1 MNGPDLRQHRTAL
14 AAISILLVV
23 VVAAVFHGVLHNGF
37 VSWDDQYYVTNN
49 SHIRVDGWD
58 DVLWFFTHSYY
69 WSYIPLTMLSHA
81 ADVAMFG
88 MDPRGHHITSLLLHA
103 INALLFFF
111 LAMRIARRWTG
122 DEAARAIW
130 VGAIAAFVFALHP
143 LRVESV
149 AWVSDRKDLLCALFL
164 LLASHAWLRS
174 AEGEQGRGSGA
185 WKLLALVFHGLALLS
200 KATALMFP
208 VALVVAAFA
217 DGGRAGLVQRL
228 VAAVRGAIPHFLLS
242 AAVGVIGMA
251 SVPAV
256 TVNFLAMDLSA
267 PERALLP
274 FHSVMQPMAK
284 FVWPDLLS
292 PLYGYPPLSVM
303 ALSALL
309 LILFSI
315 VALVAWRMGHRG
327 PLTAWLIYL
336 VLSVPTAMFF
346 ASGIQP
352 IADRYTYL
360 AMLPLTL
367 LLAAAVERVGRLH
380 PFRWPPAARTA
391 VVFAVVL
398 GVLVAW
404 SARSADQ
411 VKVWHDSLALWQH
424 AVRLTPDVPYAQNNL
439 GEALVQAGYLDDAIV
454 AYSVAAEMRPD
465 FADAFNNLG
474 VAHFMKRDFRR
485 GIEMLRHAEELFRRG
500 VLAEASIADVH
511 FNLGSAYRELGDTSA
526 ALTYFRSAIAERETY
541 AEAHR
546 AVGSILLSGG
556 DTLAAVLSFRRAA
569 ELGDTTSSRL
579 VRQAQ
584 IWR

>member
-1 MNGPDLRQHRTAL
+1 MNGPNLRQHPAAL
-14 AAISILLVV
+14 AAVSILLVV
-23 VVAAVFHGVLHNGF
+23 AVAAVFHGVLHNGF

-49 SHIRVDGWD
+49 PHIRVDGWD
-58 DVLWFFTHSYY
+58 DVLWLFSHSYY

-88 MDPRGHHITSLLLHA
+88 MDPRGHHLTSLLLHA
-103 INALLFFF
+103 INALLFFW
-111 LAMRIARRWTG
+111 LAVRIARRWTG

-149 AWVSDRKDLLCALFL
+149 AWVSDRKDLLCTLFL

-174 AEGEQGRGSGA
+174 AEGEEGRGSGA
-185 WKLLALVFHGLALLS
+185 WKLLALLFHGAALLS

-208 VALVVAAFA
+208 VALVVAALA
-217 DGGRAGLVQRL
+217 NGGREGLIPRL
-228 VAAVRGAIPHFLLS
+228 VGAVRGAIPHFLLS
-242 AAVGVIGMA
+242 AVVGVIGMA

-256 TVNFLAMDLSA
+256 TINFLAMDLS
-267 PERALLP
+267 PLERALLP

-284 FVWPDLLS
+284 FVWPASLS
-292 PLYGYPPLSVM
+292 PMYGYPPLSAM

-309 LILFSI
+309 LILFSV
-315 VALVAWRMGHRG
+315 VAVVAWRMGHRG
-327 PLTAWLIYL
+327 PLTAWAVYL

-367 LLAAAVERVGRLH
+367 LLAAVVERVGRLH

-391 VVFAVVL
+391 LVSVAVL

-404 SARSADQ
+404 AARSADQ
-411 VKVWHDSLALWQH
+411 VKVWRDSLTLWQH
-424 AVRLTPDVPYAQNNL
+424 AAGLTPDVPYVQNNL
-439 GEALVQAGYLDDAIV
+439 GEAFVQAGYLDDAIV
-454 AYSVAAEMRPD
+454 AFSVAVEMRPD

-474 VAHFMKRDFRR
+474 V
-485 GIEMLRHAEELFRRG
+485 
-500 VLAEASIADVH
+500 VH
-511 FNLGSAYRELGDTSA
+511 
-526 ALTYFRSAIAERETY
+526 
-541 AEAHR
+541 
-546 AVGSILLSGG
+546 VM
-556 DTLAAVLSFRRAA
+556 
-569 ELGDTTSSRL
+569 
-579 VRQAQ
+579 
-584 IWR
+584 